1 MKQQPSINLALV
13 DRLIDQFAGCVGC
26 IRSAINLASH
36 LQLDNP
42 CSSRL
47 HTSLCES
54 RCSSWQA
61 SKVQLWPTE
70 EAGQIGKKGRTSY
83 EAG

>member
-1 MKQQPSINLALV
+1 MFTIILLNYNKYIP
-13 DRLIDQFAGCVGC
+13 DQEAET
-26 IRSAINLASH
+26 
-36 LQLDNP
+36 LQ
-42 CSSRL
+42 
-47 HTSLCES
+47 S